1 MPTINKPGRARTQRR
16 EADDRNRA
24 DRSKIYN
31 TVMWKRL
38 RRAHLM
44 GNPLCEVCEAVGRT
58 EMAVDVHHL
67 RSFAKRE
74 GMARRE
80 AAFDASNLVS
90 LCKVCHQAVHHGHLR
105 GSATLAEMV
114 ERHRLHLYGK
124 K

>member
-67 RSFAKRE
+67 RSFAKLE
-74 GMARRE
+74 GMARLGG
-80 AAFDASNLVS
+80 ASNLVS

>member
-67 RSFAKRE
+67 RSFAKLE
-74 GMARRE
+74 GMATSGVRPPSPRWSSVTGCI
-80 AAFDASNLVS
+80 FMVKSN
-90 LCKVCHQAVHHGHLR
+90 
-105 GSATLAEMV
+105 
-114 ERHRLHLYGK
+114 
-124 K
+124 

>member
-67 RSFAKRE
+67 RSFAKLE

-90 LCKVCHQAVHHGHLR
+90 LCKVYRAGQRLYHLR
-105 GSATLAEMV
+105 N
-114 ERHRLHLYGK
+114 
-124 K
+124 